1 MRTKPWVFVF
11 VGSLLLLASA
21 PLFAHHGSA
30 AYDLT
35 KTITSKATVVD
46 MTWSNPHCLLNFDI
60 TDEKGE
66 LKHWHVEMYNPLY
79 MTRAGWNRNI
89 LKAGDEITISFHPAR
104 NETGNGY
111 IRFGDGKVMFNGK
124 ELSLS
129 DDGAA
134 AAQGSGQ
141 PY

>member
-1 MRTKPWVFVF
+1 MKNKPWAFAF
-11 VGSLLLLASA
+11 MGTLLLVAAA
-21 PLFAHHGSA
+21 PTFAHHGSA

-35 KTITSKATVVD
+35 KTVTSKATVTD
-46 MTWSNPHCLLNFDI
+46 LTWSNPHCLLNFDI
-60 TDEKGE
+60 ADEKGTP
-66 LKHWHVEMYNPLY
+66 KHWHVEMYNPLY

-89 LKAGDEITISFHPAR
+89 LKSGDEITISFHPAK
-104 NETGNGY
+104 NGEGNGY

-134 AAQGSGQ
+134 TATGQG
-141 PY
+141 Y

>member
-1 MRTKPWVFVF
+1 M
-11 VGSLLLLASA
+11 ASA

-35 KTITSKATVVD
+35 KTITSKATVTGL
-46 MTWSNPHCLLNFDI
+46 TWSNPHCLLNFDI
-60 TDEKGE
+60 ADEKGAPQ
-66 LKHWHVEMYNPLY
+66 HWHVEMYNPLY

-89 LKAGDEITISFHPAR
+89 LKAGDEIMISFHPAK
-104 NETGNGY
+104 NGMANGY
-111 IRFGDGKVMFNGK
+111 IRLGDGRVMFNGK

-134 AAQGSGQ
+134 AGAGARTDILEVIE
-141 PY
+141 